1 MYLTRVGLCYSPYWA
16 IFCFPPFW
24 RFFKQEG
31 CCVNTRTLAGVV
43 LVLLFL
49 APLTAGAVSPPTGAL
64 RGLGINVVKTSHVQE
79 NGANSVVLL
88 GETVRD
94 GVNYTVLVTIT
105 EYPVKTSED
114 LMAVEIG
121 DVPTPGIS
129 IAPSMDETLQNSGES
144 ENGEDISFLL
154 GYSFYKTA
162 FYPETLDGEP
172 VGENITVD
180 FRTGLRSF
188 YSHEFPFG
196 DLRISI
202 QISGEY
208 INFQRNFDSFLS
220 TTCHLNENNQTECQ
234 TEFMWDEYDSY
245 LSSMLAMKAYAYS
258 QASSLGK
265 SVKNTVLASLKAQPY
280 PAKLLS
286 DFQLC
291 IPGSGCAKLSP
302 GYLGTLTFNETDI
315 ENGARLMFTTA
326 VFDRNSDVSG
336 IQAYYIDPSG
346 QYGGEAIKLHSA
358 QEFYTY
364 MGTPKNSTVAYAWM
378 NGSSTTIPVVLDVAI
393 KPGQLK
399 EGKVRVVF
407 TVSDGSGG
415 DSKEISWDF
424 VFEGNFTDYS
434 LKVLTPKD
442 GAHLKQ
448 VIDGLFSLPLYA
460 EVRGS
465 GAEDLYAIVTLPDGS
480 YERLPVEDN
489 EILDV
494 LYMSDPAVKEGALTL
509 SLYGKVNGEEKLL
522 AKRSVHVTLAS
533 VEVPGDEIDNDMDG
547 LVDCEDPDI
556 ATCDAC
562 ILQKKLE
569 WAESL
574 MERHIAYINK
584 MIETTP
590 SMKSVYDLYIE
601 HLRELHEQYKD
612 DPDRMVKEM
621 NAYMEEKVYRN
632 QEINRYISIFADDP
646 EKRYQLRQ
654 IAEKYRYD
662 PIQRRIAMRRFI
674 YENSQTEAER
684 EATMNAILT
693 GILEPPKWLVGG
705 QYGSGGAL
713 DWANF
718 VASNFETVGDT
729 VKLKGTETV
738 KMLRTPAN
746 IFIVAQDARA
756 LMKQAEELKKMNLPE
771 STKVAI
777 IVLDGAAK
785 IGKLLDRSGYF
796 GNMADATLGSLINL
810 RKKIEER
817 NQGWFTWNGYVL
829 HETAKPGIYEDY
841 ETGKKFKRVSGGWF
855 SDPVFVEVKEN
866 G

>member
-1 MYLTRVGLCYSPYWA
+1 MVVFALGLLLIAGVISPALAYSPGFPSSLPVISEAEFGEFRVGETDHEERYDEERNFLELYQAFKCQDGVSGSGFLRVTY
-16 IFCFPPFW
+16 FPDDRAW
-24 RFFKQEG
+24 RMFRAYFGTSENNSETWTSYQMECSRKVEVSSEG
-31 CCVNTRTLAGVV
+31 RIGWSRTVTHCDYINDNGEKTGEETLIDLHYGVV
-43 LVLLFL
+43 
-49 APLTAGAVSPPTGAL
+49 AGEEGHYYVE
-64 RGLGINVVKTSHVQE
+64 LG
-79 NGANSVVLL
+79 
-88 GETVRD
+88 VRYYD
-94 GVNYTVLVTIT
+94 EG
-105 EYPVKTSED
+105 
-114 LMAVEIG
+114 
-121 DVPTPGIS
+121 TPGECNLEE
-129 IAPSMDETLQNSGES
+129 IAIQLLNLYLSKIPDNDVFLSGNGTTTSGE
-144 ENGEDISFLL
+144 G
-154 GYSFYKTA
+154 
-162 FYPETLDGEP
+162 
-172 VGENITVD
+172 
-180 FRTGLRSF
+180 
-188 YSHEFPFG
+188 
-196 DLRISI
+196 
-202 QISGEY
+202 
-208 INFQRNFDSFLS
+208 
-220 TTCHLNENNQTECQ
+220 
-234 TEFMWDEYDSY
+234 
-245 LSSMLAMKAYAYS
+245 
-258 QASSLGK
+258 
-265 SVKNTVLASLKAQPY
+265 
-280 PAKLLS
+280 
-286 DFQLC
+286 
-291 IPGSGCAKLSP
+291 
-302 GYLGTLTFNETDI
+302 
-315 ENGARLMFTTA
+315 
-326 VFDRNSDVSG
+326 
-336 IQAYYIDPSG
+336 
-346 QYGGEAIKLHSA
+346 
-358 QEFYTY
+358 
-364 MGTPKNSTVAYAWM
+364 
-378 NGSSTTIPVVLDVAI
+378 GSSTSSPIPTSSSESIPAKYVIEV
-393 KPGQLK
+393 
-399 EGKVRVVF
+399 
-407 TVSDGSGG
+407 
-415 DSKEISWDF
+415 IS
-424 VFEGNFTDYS
+424 
-434 LKVLTPKD
+434 PKD

-465 GAEDLYAIVTLPDGS
+465 GAKDLYAIVTLPDGS
-480 YERLPVEDN
+480 YERLPVYN
-489 EILDV
+489 NKV
-494 LYMSDPAVKEGALTL
+494 LGVLQMSNPSVKEGKLTV
-509 SLYGKVNGEEKLL
+509 SIYGKVGDGEKLL
-522 AKRSVHVTLAS
+522 TKGSVHLSLVSA
-533 VEVPGDEIDNDMDG
+533 EVPGDGIDNDMDG

>member
-1 MYLTRVGLCYSPYWA
+1 M
-16 IFCFPPFW
+16 
-24 RFFKQEG
+24 
-31 CCVNTRTLAGVV
+31 

-49 APLTAGAVSPPTGAL
+49 APLTAGAVSPPTDAL
-64 RGLGINVVKTSHVQE
+64 RGLGINIVQTSSLQE
-79 NGANSVVLL
+79 NGANSVVLW
-88 GETVRD
+88 GEILQN
-94 GVNYTVLVTIT
+94 GVNYTVLVMIT
-105 EYPVKTSED
+105 EYPVRTSED

-121 DVPTPGIS
+121 DVPTPGINIIPS
-129 IAPSMDETLQNSGES
+129 IDETLQNSGKS
-144 ENGEDISFLL
+144 ENGEDTSFLL
-154 GYSFYKTA
+154 GYSVYKASFCPKTV
-162 FYPETLDGEP
+162 DGKPAE
-172 VGENITVD
+172 ENITIE
-180 FRTGLRSF
+180 FMTGLKSF
-188 YSHEFPFG
+188 YSNDFPFG
-196 DLRISI
+196 DLRVSI

-208 INFQRNFDSFLS
+208 INFQRAPDSFLS
-220 TTCHLNENNQTECQ
+220 TTCHLNENNQTECH
-234 TEFMWDEYDSY
+234 TEFMRDEYDSY

-265 SVKNTVLASLKAQPY
+265 SVKNAVLVSLKAQPY

-291 IPGSGCAKLSP
+291 VPGSGCAKLSP
-302 GYLGTLTFNETDI
+302 GYLGTITFNETDV
-315 ENGARLMFTTA
+315 ENGARLMFTATI
-326 VFDRNSDVSG
+326 FDRNSDVSG

-346 QYGGEAIKLHSA
+346 KYGGEAIKLHSA

-364 MGTPKNSTVAYAWM
+364 MATPKNSTVAYAWI
-378 NGSSTTIPVVLDVAI
+378 NGSSTTIPAVLDVTI

-407 TVSDGSGG
+407 VASDGSGG

-424 VFEGNFTDYS
+424 VFAGNFTDYS
-434 LKVLTPKD
+434 LNVLTPKD
-442 GAHLKQ
+442 GARLKQ
-448 VIDGLFSLPLYA
+448 VINGLFSLPLHA
-460 EVRGS
+460 EVKGS
-465 GAEDLYAIVTLPDGS
+465 GAKDLYAVVILPDGS
-480 YERLPVEDN
+480 SKRLPVEDG
-489 EILDV
+489 EVLDV
-494 LYMSDPAVKEGALTL
+494 LYMSDPAVKEGALTI
-509 SLYGKVNGEEKLL
+509 SIYGKLNGEEKLL
-522 AKRSVHVTLAS
+522 AKKSVHVSLMSA
-533 VEVPGDEIDNDMDG
+533 EVPGDGIDNDMDG

-562 ILQKKLE
+562 IMQKKLE

-590 SMKSVYDLYIE
+590 SMEIVYTDYIQ

-632 QEINRYISIFADDP
+632 QEINRYLAIFADDP

-662 PIQRRIAMRRFI
+662 PIGRRIAMKRFI
-674 YENSQTEAER
+674 YENSKTEAER

-693 GILEPPKWLVGG
+693 GILEPPQWLVGG
-705 QYGSGGAL
+705 QYGSGGVL

-729 VKLKGTETV
+729 VKLKGTSTV
-738 KMLRTPAN
+738 KMLRTPVN
-746 IFIVAQDARA
+746 IFLVAQDARA
-756 LMKQAEELKKMNLPE
+756 LMKQAEELKNMNLPE

-777 IVLDGAAK
+777 IVLDGATK

-817 NQGWFTWNGYVL
+817 NQGYFLWGDYFL
-829 HETAKPGIYEDY
+829 RETDTPGIYEDV
-841 ETGKKFKRVSGGWF
+841 ENPGRKFKRVSGGWF

-866 G
+866 E

>member
-1 MYLTRVGLCYSPYWA
+1 MNVRV
-16 IFCFPPFW
+16 F
-24 RFFKQEG
+24 
-31 CCVNTRTLAGVV
+31 VGVMIV
-43 LVLLFL
+43 ILFL
-49 APLTAGAVSPPTGAL
+49 APFTTGAVSPPTGAL
-64 RGLGINVVKTSHVQE
+64 QGLGINIVQTSSIQE
-79 NGANSVVLL
+79 NGANSVVLR
-88 GETVRD
+88 GRIVKD

-105 EYPVKTSED
+105 EYPIRTSED
-114 LMAVEIG
+114 LTAVEIG
-121 DVPTPGIS
+121 DVPEPGVS
-129 IAPSMDETLQNSGES
+129 IAPALSKVLQNSGGS
-144 ENGEDISFLL
+144 ENGGDVSFLL
-154 GYSFYKTA
+154 GYNVYEASFYPT
-162 FYPETLDGEP
+162 TLDGKP
-172 VGENITVD
+172 VEDNVTVSVN
-180 FRTGLRSF
+180 TGLTSF
-188 YSHEFPFG
+188 YALDFPFG

-202 QISGEY
+202 QLLGKY
-208 INFQRNFDSFLS
+208 LNFQRDPDSFLS
-220 TTCHLNENNQTECQ
+220 TACNLNQNNQTECH
-234 TEFMWDEYDSY
+234 TEFMEDEYNSY
-245 LSSMLAMKAYAYS
+245 LSSMLSMKAYAYS

-265 SVKNTVLASLKAQPY
+265 SVRNAVLASLKSQSY

-291 IPGSGCAKLSP
+291 VPGSGCVKISP
-302 GYLGTLTFNETDI
+302 GYLGTLTFNETDV

-336 IQAYYIDPSG
+336 IQTYYIDPSG

-364 MGTPKNSTVAYAWM
+364 MATPKNSTVAYAWI
-378 NGSSTTIPVVLDVAI
+378 NRSSTTIPVVLDVAI

-407 TVSDGSGG
+407 VVSDGSGSR
-415 DSKEISWDF
+415 SKEISWDF
-424 VFEGNFTDYS
+424 VFAGNFTDYS
-434 LKVLTPKD
+434 LDVLTPKD
-442 GAHLKQ
+442 GASLKQ
-448 VIDGLFSLPLYA
+448 IIDGLFSVPLYA

-465 GAEDLYAIVTLPDGS
+465 GAKDLYALVTLPDGS
-480 YERLPVEDN
+480 SKRLPVEGG

-494 LYMSDPAVKEGALTL
+494 LYISDPTVKEGALTIG
-509 SLYGKVNGEEKLL
+509 LYGKVKGEEKLL

-547 LVDCEDPDI
+547 LVDCDDPDI

-562 ILQKKLE
+562 IMQKKLE

-574 MERHIAYINK
+574 MERHIDYINK
-584 MIETTP
+584 MIETDP
-590 SMKSVYDLYIE
+590 GMKSVYDLYIE
-601 HLRELHEQYKD
+601 HLRELHDRYKD
-612 DPDRMVKEM
+612 DPDRMAKEM

-632 QEINRYISIFADDP
+632 QEIKGYISIFADDP
-646 EKRYQLRQ
+646 EKRHQLRQ

-662 PIQRRIAMRRFI
+662 PIMRRIKMRSFI
-674 YENSQTEAER
+674 YENSKSEAER

-729 VKLKGTETV
+729 VKLKGTSTV

-771 STKVAI
+771 STKVSI
-777 IVLDGAAK
+777 IVLDGATK
-785 IGKLLDRSGYF
+785 IGKLLDPTGYF
-796 GNMADATLGSLINL
+796 GNMADATIGAVVNL

-841 ETGKKFKRVSGGWF
+841 ETGKKFKRISGGWL
-855 SDPVFVEVKEN
+855 SPPTFVEVKEN
-866 G
+866 E

>member
-1 MYLTRVGLCYSPYWA
+1 MV
-16 IFCFPPFW
+16 
-24 RFFKQEG
+24 
-31 CCVNTRTLAGVV
+31 
-43 LVLLFL
+43 
-49 APLTAGAVSPPTGAL
+49 GAVIAPTGAL
-64 RGLGINVVKTSHVQE
+64 QGLGINVVKTSHVQE
-79 NGANSVVLL
+79 NGVNSVVLL

-94 GVNYTVLVTIT
+94 GVNYTILVTIT

-121 DVPTPGIS
+121 DVLTPGIS

-208 INFQRNFDSFLS
+208 LNFQRTFDSFLS
-220 TTCHLNENNQTECQ
+220 TACNLNENNQTECH
-234 TEFMWDEYDSY
+234 TEFMQDEYNSY

-258 QASSLGK
+258 QARSLGK
-265 SVKNTVLASLKAQPY
+265 SVENAVLASLKGQPY
-280 PAKLLS
+280 PARFLG

-291 IPGSGCAKLSP
+291 VPGSGCVKLSP
-302 GYLGTLTFNETDI
+302 GYIGTITFNETDI
-315 ENGARLMFTTA
+315 EKGGRLIFSA
-326 VFDRNSDVSG
+326 SVFDRNGDVSG
-336 IQAYYIDPSG
+336 VEAYYIDQSG
-346 QYGGEAIKLHSA
+346 KYGDEAIKFPSA
-358 QEFYTY
+358 QEFYSY
-364 MGTPKNSTVAYAWM
+364 MATQKSSTVAYAWM
-378 NGSSTTIPVVLDVAI
+378 NGSSITVPVILDVVI
-393 KPGQLK
+393 KPGQVK
-399 EGKVRVVF
+399 EGKARVVF
-407 TVSDGSGG
+407 VVRDGSGG
-415 DSKEISWDF
+415 DTKEVSWDF
-424 VFEGNFTDYS
+424 VFAGNVTGYS
-434 LKVLTPKD
+434 LNLLTPKN

-448 VIDGLFSLPLYA
+448 IINGLFSVPLYA
-460 EVRGS
+460 EVKGS
-465 GAEDLYAIVTLPDGS
+465 GAKDLYAVVTLPDGS
-480 YERLPVEDN
+480 SKRLSVDN
-489 EILDV
+489 GEILDV
-494 LYMSDPAVKEGALTL
+494 IYMSDPSVKEGTLTV
-509 SLYGKVNGEEKLL
+509 SLYGKVGDEERLL
-522 AKRSVHVTLAS
+522 VKKSIHVSLVSA
-533 VEVPGDEIDNDMDG
+533 EVPGDEIDNDMDG
-547 LVDCEDPDI
+547 LTDCDDPDI

-574 MERHIAYINK
+574 MERHIDYINK
-584 MIETTP
+584 MIETDP
-590 SMKSVYDLYIE
+590 GMKVVYDLYIE

-632 QEINRYISIFADDP
+632 QEINRYLSIFADDP
-646 EKRYQLRQ
+646 EKRYKLRQ

-674 YENSQTEAER
+674 YENSESEAER

-718 VASNFETVGDT
+718 VASNFEKVGDT

-738 KMLRTPAN
+738 KMLRTPVN
-746 IFIVAQDARA
+746 VFLVAQDARA

-771 STKVAI
+771 NTKVSI
-777 IVLDGAAK
+777 IVLDGATK
-785 IGKLLDRSGYF
+785 IGKLLDPTGYF
-796 GNMADATLGSLINL
+796 GNMADATIGSLVNL

-841 ETGKKFKRVSGGWF
+841 ETGRKFKRISGGWL
-855 SDPVFVEVKEN
+855 SPPTFVEVKEN